1 MEDEAEIYEGVR
13 AHFPLTFGKQS
24 KPVTPLE
31 SIHNATR
38 RSTTSDD
45 AANGGDSN
53 KGFPSFSSSSKA
65 WLDSLKNPSHNS
77 RNRSNP
83 KPSRQS
89 DDAMVGPPRPM
100 RMDDDDDDDEE
111 EEEEEEDRFI
121 GPPRLA
127 AVEEEDEEDGEMI
140 GPPLPPPG
148 SGLEDSDEEEGYD
161 GEEEGKYRIPLSNEI
176 VLKGHTKVVSALAVD
191 HSGSRVLS
199 GSYDYTVRMYDF
211 QGMNSRLQSFRQLEP
226 FEGHQVRKL
235 SWSPTADRFLC
246 VTGSAQ
252 AKIYDRDGLTL
263 GEFVKGDMYIRDLKN
278 TKGHISGLTCGEWH
292 PKTKETILTSS
303 EDGSLRIWDVN
314 DFKSQKQ
321 RDHLGRSG
329 NPWRELMEEILGA
342 FSFLEGLT
350 WRGDLEGSS
359 GSGTLGGELWE
370 EILALSSLEGITW
383 RGDLKGSSG
392 SETLERELLEWGD
405 PGSQG
410 QTPPKGNVIAQPEFD
425 IFYCHSGK
433 QELVIKPKLARPGR
447 VPVTTCTWDR
457 EGKSIAGGIGD
468 GSIQIWNLK
477 PGGGSRPDIHV
488 EKGHSDDITALKF
501 SSDGQILLSRSFD
514 DSLKVW
520 DLRKMKE
527 PLRVFN
533 DLPNHYAQTNIG
545 FSPDEQLFLT
555 GTSVERDSTTGGL
568 LCFYDRAKLE
578 LVSRVGVSPTCSVVQ
593 CAWHPKLNQIFVTS
607 GDKSQGG
614 THILYDPT
622 LSERGALVCVARAP
636 RKKSIDDYEAK
647 PVIHNPHALPLFR
660 DQPVASNQGGL
671 IKETWMEEDPREAIL
686 KYADAAAKDPK
697 FIAPAYAQTQPEPVF
712 AKSDSED
719 EEK

>member
-38 RSTTSDD
+38 RSTTSDA

-65 WLDSLKNPSHNS
+65 WLDSLKNPNHNS
-77 RNRSNP
+77 RSRSNP

-100 RMDDDDDDDEE
+100 RMDDDD
-111 EEEEEEDRFI
+111 EEEEDRFI

-127 AVEEEDEEDGEMI
+127 AVDEEDEDGEMI

-148 SGLEDSDEEEGYD
+148 SGLEDSEEEEEYD
-161 GEEEGKYRIPLSNEI
+161 GEEEGQYRIPLSNEI

-321 RDHLGRSG
+321 
-329 NPWRELMEEILGA
+329 
-342 FSFLEGLT
+342 
-350 WRGDLEGSS
+350 
-359 GSGTLGGELWE
+359 
-370 EILALSSLEGITW
+370 
-383 RGDLKGSSG
+383 
-392 SETLERELLEWGD
+392 
-405 PGSQG
+405 
-410 QTPPKGNVIAQPEFD
+410 
-425 IFYCHSGK
+425 
-433 QELVIKPKLARPGR
+433 VIKPKLARPGR

-477 PGGGSRPDIHV
+477 PGWGSRPDIHV

-660 DQPVASNQGGL
+660 DQPSRKRQREKVLKDPLKSHKPELPITGPGHGGRVGSTKGSLLTQYLLKQGGL